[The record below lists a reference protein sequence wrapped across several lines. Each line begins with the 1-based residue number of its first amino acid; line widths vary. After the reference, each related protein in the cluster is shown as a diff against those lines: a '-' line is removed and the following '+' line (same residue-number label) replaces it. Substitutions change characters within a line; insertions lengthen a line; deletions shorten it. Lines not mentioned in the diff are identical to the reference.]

1 MQACQFFNP
10 ETLNSISFWSFPI
23 RDFPTLLRNHLLSNN
38 QALLLPLVIFFL
50 QFFQSLC
57 TCSIFFTFTPH
68 VTPKHSTLISIR
80 YFSTFLGLTIQLGK
94 YFFLIN
100 SREACLGPSYLETQT
115 ELPTIRLFVSVILD
129 VSKNLNTWFTLLT
142 AAFNLLK
149 STF

>member
-1 MQACQFFNP
+1 M
-10 ETLNSISFWSFPI
+10 
-23 RDFPTLLRNHLLSNN
+23 
-38 QALLLPLVIFFL
+38 
-50 QFFQSLC
+50 
-57 TCSIFFTFTPH
+57 FFTFTPY

-80 YFSTFLGLTIQLGK
+80 YFCTFLGLTIQLSK

-100 SREACLGPSYLETQT
+100 SKEACLGPSYLETQT

-149 STF
+149 STFLNMIPSAFSSFYFISLTTITCSSEASLMDILSSAVTNGSSESGKLSSSTP